1 MRNDAV
7 KVLLFLIGSVLLG
20 MLMLPALHAL
30 GSAAREITH
39 EKLTNFLLLGFSRF
53 LESATLVDLF
63 RYSVAASALILLPF
77 LIKGLT
83 TKFVSMP
90 VQRRPWQLLLFPTDT
105 ASSLRGGLRT
115 NPQKGRDFLTGFL
128 LATAFLVIAIGI
140 GMYGGSLV
148 GTTTIDWTRMATY
161 CLWAL
166 LIAVL
171 TEILLRGIL
180 LGILL
185 RSFPTFTAIFLVAL
199 LGAVAHAWQHQIIWV
214 EPAVVSM
221 DAGWHV
227 LKAIIMQASDVR
239 RICGWF
245 IPVLVFGM
253 VLGLARQR
261 SASLYASCGLNAAS
275 SVIFA
280 AFPYFFTSQMSNQ
293 AESIF
298 RIAGYT
304 PVQVAIVITAAVAVG
319 IVTLMITQRRMYEEF

>member
-39 EKLTNFLLLGFSRF
+39 EKLTNFLLLGFSSF
-53 LESATLVDLF
+53 SGSATLVDIF
-63 RYSVAASALILLPF
+63 RYSVAGSALILLPF
-77 LIKGLT
+77 LLKGLT

-90 VQRRPWQLLLFPTDT
+90 IQRRPWQLLLFPTDT

-128 LATAFLVIAIGI
+128 LATAFLVIAIGFA
-140 GMYGGSLV
+140 MYGGSLV
-148 GTTTIDWTRMATY
+148 GRTTIDWTRMRTS
-161 CLWAL
+161 CIWAL
-166 LIAVL
+166 LIAII

-180 LGILL
+180 LGVLL
-185 RSFPTFTAIFLVAL
+185 RSFSTFTAIFLVAL
-199 LGAVAHAWQHQIIWV
+199 LGAVAHAWQHPIIWV
-214 EPAVVSM
+214 DPPVVGM

-227 LKAIIMQASDVR
+227 SKAIFMQAADAR

-253 VLGLARQR
+253 VLGSARQR
-261 SASLYASCGLNAAS
+261 SASLYTSCGLHAAS

-280 AFPYFFTSQMSNQ
+280 AFPYFFTSQMSNP

-304 PVQVAIVITAAVAVG
+304 PVQGAIVITAAVTVG